1 MQTQATS
8 RLRCERASTWDGLV
22 RTATGD
28 PTMYS
33 MEFVVERGKARCP
46 RCVAVAEYSF
56 IELGPN
62 LLRYE
67 VNCTRCGEHYREK
80 LGPVAA
86 KAGVLATVD
95 DWLPAVPEQSVPLR
109 ERVDGWAGRVRG
121 RAAVL
126 SAATTAVWAAFGA
139 RRRAEAVVEPI
150 A

>member
-1 MQTQATS
+1 M
-8 RLRCERASTWDGLV
+8 V

-56 IELGPN
+56 VELGPN

-67 VNCTRCGEHYREK
+67 VNCTGCGETHREK
-80 LGPVAA
+80 LGPVEP

-95 DWLPAVPEQSVPLR
+95 DWLPVVPEPNVPLR
-109 ERVDGWAGRVRG
+109 ERLDGWVGTVRT
-121 RAAVL
+121 RAATL
-126 SAATTAVWAAFGA
+126 SASTTSAWASLRA
-139 RRRAEAVVEPI
+139 RRQTETVVEPL

>member
-1 MQTQATS
+1 MQTEAAS
-8 RLRCERASTWDGLV
+8 RLRSERASTWDALV

-56 IELGPN
+56 IELGPS

-67 VNCTRCGEHYREK
+67 VNCAGCGETYREK
-80 LGPVAA
+80 LGSMAQPAA
-86 KAGVLATVD
+86 LARID
-95 DWLPAVPEQSVPLR
+95 DWLPAVPEPVVPLR
-109 ERVDGWAGRVRG
+109 ERVDLWIGTVRG
-121 RAAVL
+121 RVAAL
-126 SAATTAVWAAFGA
+126 SVSTRSSWTALRA
-139 RRRAEAVVEPI
+139 RRDGASVVEPV

>member
-1 MQTQATS
+1 MQNAAES

-67 VNCTRCGEHYREK
+67 VNCIGCGEIHREK
-80 LGPVAA
+80 LGSVAHDVA
-86 KAGVLATVD
+86 LTKVD
-95 DWLPAVPEQSVPLR
+95 DWLPAVRQPAVPLR
-109 ERVDGWAGRVRG
+109 ERIDLWIATVRG
-121 RAAVL
+121 RVAAL
-126 SAATTAVWAAFGA
+126 SVSA
-139 RRRAEAVVEPI
+139 RSSWLALRTRENPEAVVEP
-150 A
+150 AA

>member
-1 MQTQATS
+1 VETQAAS

-22 RTATGD
+22 RTAAGD

-56 IELGPN
+56 VELGPN

-67 VNCTRCGEHYREK
+67 VNCVGCGEIYREK
-80 LGPVAA
+80 LGPVTP

-95 DWLPAVPEQSVPLR
+95 DWLPAIPEPSVPLR
-109 ERVDGWAGRVRG
+109 ERMDGWIGTVRS
-121 RAAVL
+121 RAAAL
-126 SAATTAVWAAFGA
+126 SASSTSALASLRA
-139 RRRAEAVVEPI
+139 RRQTETVVEPV